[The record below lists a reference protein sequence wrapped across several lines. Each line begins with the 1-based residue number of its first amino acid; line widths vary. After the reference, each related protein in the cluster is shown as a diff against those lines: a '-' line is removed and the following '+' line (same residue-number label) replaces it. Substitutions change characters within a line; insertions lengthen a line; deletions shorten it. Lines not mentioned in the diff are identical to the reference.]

1 MQSLEIKPGIYYVG
15 VNDDDTELFDGL
27 WPIKQEGVSYN
38 SYLIT
43 DEKNAIIELTK
54 KHKIPDFFE
63 NIQQVLDPTRIDY
76 VIINHME
83 PDHTGAMQEMRRI
96 NPSVTLVGTEKT
108 KAMLETFYGITE
120 NIQVVQEGDT
130 ISLGRHTLQFFST
143 PNVHWPETMMTYE
156 TTTKTLFSCDG
167 FGGFGRLAFP
177 KIFDDDC
184 GDLAS
189 FEQQSFRYFSNII
202 TSFNKP
208 VLAAIAKLANVP
220 IDMIAP
226 SHGLI
231 WRKDPKHIVDLYE
244 KWAKYARGDSE
255 PGITFL
261 MGSVY
266 HFTEKMAEAVMEG
279 IVKTGIPVNQF
290 NVSTTPVS
298 YILPSLIN
306 FTGVVVAAPTY
317 EGRLYPA
324 MTHVLDMAA
333 FKHQTGKKA
342 IYVGSFGWGGG
353 ALRQL
358 TEKIAEMNWELT
370 DSFEF
375 IGQPNSFGLETGK
388 TMGAEFA
395 NLLLGR

>member
-1 MQSLEIKPGIYYVG
+1 
-15 VNDDDTELFDGL
+15 
-27 WPIKQEGVSYN
+27 
-38 SYLIT
+38 
-43 DEKNAIIELTK
+43 
-54 KHKIPDFFE
+54 
-63 NIQQVLDPTRIDY
+63 
-76 VIINHME
+76 
-83 PDHTGAMQEMRRI
+83 
-96 NPSVTLVGTEKT
+96 
-108 KAMLETFYGITE
+108 
-120 NIQVVQEGDT
+120 
-130 ISLGRHTLQFFST
+130 
-143 PNVHWPETMMTYE
+143 
-156 TTTKTLFSCDG
+156 
-167 FGGFGRLAFP
+167 
-177 KIFDDDC
+177 
-184 GDLAS
+184 
-189 FEQQSFRYFSNII
+189 
-202 TSFNKP
+202 
-208 VLAAIAKLANVP
+208 
-220 IDMIAP
+220 
-226 SHGLI
+226 
-231 WRKDPKHIVDLYE
+231 
-244 KWAKYARGDSE
+244 
-255 PGITFL
+255 